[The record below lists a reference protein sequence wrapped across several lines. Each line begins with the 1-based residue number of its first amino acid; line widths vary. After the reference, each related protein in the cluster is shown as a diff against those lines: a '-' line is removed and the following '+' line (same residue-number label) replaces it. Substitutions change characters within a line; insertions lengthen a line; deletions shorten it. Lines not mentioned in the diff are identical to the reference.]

1 MNLPLLSK
9 KRSYLKQSTDIVKN
23 VTFEDIIRCL
33 DKNEAE
39 TLLLDQFASDE
50 LKQHLTTMYGPLRD
64 MFHINYKPQEILNRF
79 IRSGRAVGA
88 DEIMDFE
95 QTLSRHASSQSGFGL
110 GEGGGPG
117 EAKDEVKLIEESTFE
132 ELLSMCKEEFEEN
145 DSGGEIK
152 VDAVAKRNKDK
163 NVEKVVESLKNKEK

>member
-39 TLLLDQFASDE
+39 SLLLDPFASDE
-50 LKQHLTTMYGPLRD
+50 LKSHLTTMYGPLRD
-64 MFHINYKPQEILNRF
+64 QFHINYKPQDILTRF

-95 QTLSRHASSQSGFGL
+95 QTLSRQA
-110 GEGGGPG
+110 GEGGGTG
-117 EAKDEVKLIEESTFE
+117 SNEEEVKLIEESTFE
-132 ELLSMCKEEFEEN
+132 ELLSMCKEEFEEK
-145 DSGGEIK
+145 DEFK
-152 VDAVAKRNKDK
+152 VDAVSKRNKDK

>member
-39 TLLLDQFASDE
+39 TLLMDHFASDE
-50 LKQHLTTMYGPLRD
+50 LKSHLTSMYGPLRD
-64 MFHINYKPQEILNRF
+64 MFHINYKPQDILNRF

-95 QTLSRHASSQSGFGL
+95 QTLSRHANSQSGIGL
-110 GEGGGPG
+110 EEGTGGS
-117 EAKDEVKLIEESTFE
+117 KDEAKLIEESSFE
-132 ELLSMCKEEFEEN
+132 ELLNMCKDEFEEN
-145 DSGGEIK
+145 EKGEIK